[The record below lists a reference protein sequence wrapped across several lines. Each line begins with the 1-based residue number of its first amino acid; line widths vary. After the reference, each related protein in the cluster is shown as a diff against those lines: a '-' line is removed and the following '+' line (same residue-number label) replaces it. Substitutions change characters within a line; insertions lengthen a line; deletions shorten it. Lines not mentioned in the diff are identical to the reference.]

1 MQLIQVNKGVDINCQ
16 DKRGNTPLVM
26 ACQCGEQGMVAFLV
40 GRGAKLDIED
50 HNGDT
55 CLHWAA
61 YKAFPDLTRLLVGK
75 FSCSVFS
82 LLF

>member
-1 MQLIQVNKGVDINCQ
+1 
-16 DKRGNTPLVM
+16 M
-26 ACQCGEQGMVAFLV
+26 ACQCGQQGMVAFLV

-61 YKAFPDLTRLLVGK
+61 YKGFPDLTRLLIGNFRISNIFVI
-75 FSCSVFS
+75 FEINSANTF
-82 LLF
+82 